1 MTLME
6 LLKIATFILQTIA
19 MIFLFKT
26 FYTLREKRKTKK
38 KINTVKLF
46 QDVAEGKVDSK
57 TAADMIM
64 ASRDNR
70 YAFDE
75 EDGLIA
81 NRRYKD

>member
-6 LLKIATFILQTIA
+6 LLKLATFILQTIA

-26 FYTLREKRKTKK
+26 FYSLREKRKARKR
-38 KINTVKLF
+38 INTVKLF
-46 QDVAEGKVDSK
+46 HDVADGKIDSK
-57 TAADMIM
+57 TAADMLIE
-64 ASRDNR
+64 SRDNK